1 MQLYT
6 FAYIV
11 GIVELIIFIPV
22 LVSGTKAAAFM
33 QKFASN
39 DLAIRSLGAIMTIIA
54 VLVLLGNWSI
64 GSDPAGLVRLVAWAT
79 LIKGVLA
86 SWYPDIL
93 RKNMSL
99 LSNANM
105 RLVIAVVGI
114 VIGVLLV
121 YAGGIV

>member
-1 MQLYT
+1 MQLTT

-11 GIVELIIFIPV
+11 GILELLIFIPV
-22 LVSGTKAAAFM
+22 LFGGTKAVTFL

-54 VLVLLGNWSI
+54 VLVLLGDWSI

-99 LSNANM
+99 LSNASM
-105 RLVIAVVGI
+105 RPVIAVIGV